1 MIFYNKQFSFFKSI
15 FFVFIFLF
23 IFELELHASSAI
35 DCDLIINEKLDSYS
49 TKQKYKLAYCKI
61 KKESYLDAVK
71 LLENLNGKIPL
82 LSDYIVYYQAVSY
95 NELGSDDKAID
106 LLNDLLINYPG
117 STLTKRVKIR
127 LASIHRDNKEF
138 SKAEKLFQ
146 TLFNTEKSEIR
157 KAEYLYNIA
166 VTQEGQDRFED
177 AINNYK
183 KVWVQY
189 PTSKYS
195 KLSNLQ
201 AIKISKLHKVPFKIT
216 PHDYFNRAQRFFVSS
231 HWNSA
236 LKNYKKSPRS
246 QVVLINSA
254 VCYFRLGNFKKALE
268 ILDRINSSGSL
279 YWQAQI
285 RAKQNLNLLASKIN
299 IQLSKN
305 HPESHLA
312 PEALYNAAK
321 LFEIDKKLNEAVKI
335 YEELIKKYPRTEF
348 AEEASWNLGWIYYK
362 EGRYK
367 EAHKTFLGFIN
378 SASTFNST
386 RSEYWLARTLEKLEN
401 KDEADLIYRRL
412 SSRYFPSY
420 YPYLAQV
427 KSNHNDRPKIKN
439 EVLEINKANSE
450 RKEKAELL
458 IELGILDDAKL
469 EIRQIR
475 KNANSV
481 SDFINLSI
489 LYGKS
494 NDFYNAINV
503 VRGINHP
510 DALRLS
516 YPQGY
521 SEIVKKYSQLYGLD
535 KNIIFSIMREESR
548 YQTDVVSPA
557 KAIGLMQ
564 LIPNTGRTT
573 AKELGIKDY
582 NKKKLYDPDTNIRL
596 GSYYFKKVLD
606 EFDGNVFFALGGYNA
621 GPHRIHEWQKRFPG
635 LNVDEFVEEIPF
647 RETRNYIR
655 RVLRSY
661 GAYKAI
667 YGEDKI
673 M

>member
-1 MIFYNKQFSFFKSI
+1 MIFYSKQCSFFKSI

-23 IFELELHASSAI
+23 IFELELHASPAI

-49 TKQKYKLAYCKI
+49 TSQLYKLAYCKI
-61 KKESYLDAVK
+61 KKESYLDAIK
-71 LLENLNGKIPL
+71 LFETVTEKLPILA
-82 LSDYIVYYQAVSY
+82 DYSFYYQAFSYQQLNDNDKAVELY
-95 NELGSDDKAID
+95 NELLGKHP
-106 LLNDLLINYPG
+106 N
-117 STLTKRVKIR
+117 STLKKRVSES
-127 LASIHRDNKEF
+127 LAEIYFQNKEF
-138 SKAEKLFQ
+138 AKAEKLY
-146 TLFNTEKSEIR
+146 LNLYNTEKKKDK
-157 KAEYLYNIA
+157 KAEYLYGVANSRKGQNRF
-166 VTQEGQDRFED
+166 QESIKSF
-177 AINNYK
+177 K
-183 KVWVQY
+183 KVWVEH
-189 PTSKYS
+189 PTSRYS
-195 KLSNLQ
+195 KVSNLQ
-201 AIKISKLHKVPFKIT
+201 ALKIAKLQKVPFKIT
-216 PHDYFNRAQRFFVSS
+216 AHDYFNRAQRFFASS

-254 VCYFRLGNFKKALE
+254 VCYFRLGNFKKALK
-268 ILDRINSSGSL
+268 ILDRIDSSGSL

-285 RAKQNLNLLASKIN
+285 RAKQNLNQLASKIN

-305 HPESHLA
+305 YPGSHLA

-321 LFEIDKKLNEAVKI
+321 LFEIDKKLDEAVKI
-335 YEELIKKYPRTEF
+335 YEELITKYPSTEF

-386 RSEYWLARTLEKLEN
+386 RSEYWLARTLEKLDN
-401 KDEADLIYRRL
+401 KHEADLIYRRL
-412 SSRYFPSY
+412 SSRFFPSY
-420 YPYLAQV
+420 YPFLAQV
-427 KSNHNDRPKIKN
+427 KSNHNDRSKIKN

-450 RKEKAELL
+450 RKAKAELL

-475 KNANSV
+475 KHANSV

-494 NDFYNAINV
+494 NDFYNSINV

-521 SEIVKKYSQLYGLD
+521 SEIVEKYSQLYGVD

-564 LIPNTGRTT
+564 LIPQTGKVT

-606 EFDGNVFFALGGYNA
+606 EFGGNVFFALGGYNA
-621 GPHRIHEWQKRFPG
+621 GPHRIHEWKKRFPG
-635 LNVDEFVEEIPF
+635 LNMDEFVEEIPF

-661 GAYKAI
+661 GAYKTI